1 MYYSLSRTMTV
12 SCVWM
17 FLAELSSWVWA
28 WPLWPVPAVPV
39 VISQE
44 TSPQSAGDQ
53 VTHTRVQGE
62 QHEEPEMVM
71 AGTCGI

>member
-1 MYYSLSRTMTV
+1 MYSLSRTMTV

-28 WPLWPVPAVPV
+28 WPLWPGPAVTL

-44 TSPQSAGDQ
+44 TSRESAGD
-53 VTHTRVQGE
+53 TGTGDEEWGTRGE
-62 QHEEPEMVM
+62 EDGMVM
-71 AGTCGI
+71 AGTCSS

>member
-1 MYYSLSRTMTV
+1 MDEVGIKYYSLSQTMTV

-28 WPLWPVPAVPV
+28 WPLWPGPAVPV

-44 TSPQSAGDQ
+44 TQQSAGEQ
-53 VTHTRVQGE
+53 VTQTRV
-62 QHEEPEMVM
+62 
-71 AGTCGI
+71 TS